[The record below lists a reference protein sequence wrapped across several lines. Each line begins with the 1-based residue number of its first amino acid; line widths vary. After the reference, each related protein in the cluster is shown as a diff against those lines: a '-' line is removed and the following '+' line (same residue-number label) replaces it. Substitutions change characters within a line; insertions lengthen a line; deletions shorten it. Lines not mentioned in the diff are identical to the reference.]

1 MRRLVQLAFLYALPG
16 LTGCVV
22 IPIGDLLK
30 GPELSEQVLIEGTGI
45 FGKEKVAIID
55 VEGVVRSSES
65 SSLLFP
71 EESTLRE
78 MKARLDAARYD
89 PEVKAVVL
97 RISSPGGEVTACDI
111 LHQEVMRLRR
121 DRKIPVIASILDQGT
136 SGAYYI
142 AAAADRI
149 IAHPTSVVGS
159 IGVILYNLD
168 LSGLLGKIGVTAAP
182 IKSSDKKDL
191 NSPFRP
197 MTPEERAVLQR
208 LVDDLYQRFVTVV
221 DEGRSQLGKEEVLAI
236 ADGRVVSGIEAER
249 LKLVDRTGYLSDAIE
264 EAARAAG
271 IETPTVVQYTRIAR
285 SGASIYGIG
294 PEKPAARELRVS
306 LDAGMLSV
314 PKLYYLW
321 HPGL

>member
-1 MRRLVQLAFLYALPG
+1 MRCLFQLASLCALLG
-16 LTGCVV
+16 VTGCVV

-45 FGKEKVAIID
+45 FGKEKIAIID
-55 VEGVVRSSES
+55 IEDVIRSGES
-65 SSLLFP
+65 TSLLFP

-78 MKARLDAARYD
+78 TKARLDAARSD
-89 PEVKAVVL
+89 PEVKAIVL

-111 LHQEVMRLRR
+111 LHQEVMKLRR
-121 DRKIPVIASILDQGT
+121 DRKIPVIASIVDQGT

-149 IAHPTSVVGS
+149 VAHPTAVVGS

-168 LSGLLGKIGVTAAP
+168 LSGLLGKIGVSAAP

-197 MTPEERAVLQR
+197 MTDEERAVLQR

-221 DEGRSQLGKEEVLAI
+221 DEGRSQLGKDEVLAV

-285 SGASIYGIG
+285 SGATIYGMG
-294 PEKPAARELRVS
+294 PERPSARELRVS
-306 LDAGMLSV
+306 LDAGMFST

>member
-1 MRRLVQLAFLYALPG
+1 MRRLIQLASLWALVG

-55 VEGVVRSSES
+55 VEGVIRSSES
-65 SSLLFP
+65 TSLLFP
-71 EESTLRE
+71 EESTLLE
-78 MKARLDAARYD
+78 MKARLDAARSD

-121 DRKIPVIASILDQGT
+121 DRKIPVVASILDQGT

-159 IGVILYNLD
+159 IGVIMYNLD
-168 LSGLLGKIGVTAAP
+168 LSGLLGKIGVNAAP
-182 IKSSDKKDL
+182 IKSADKKDI

-197 MTPEERAVLQR
+197 MTADERAILQK
-208 LVDDLYQRFVTVV
+208 LVDDLYQRFVAVV
-221 DEGRSQLGKEEVLAI
+221 DEGRTQLGKEEVLAV

-249 LKLVDRTGYLSDAIE
+249 LKLVDRTGYLADAIE